1 MLSREYH
8 SIGIS
13 IRISVSGSV
22 SAFAVIRAS
31 KCWTL
36 ASDCSD
42 VEFEKRFA
50 CARERLPVIFGVGW
64 INVDVQVG

>member
-1 MLSREYH
+1 MLSREYL

-13 IRISVSGSV
+13 IRISVSV

-36 ASDCSD
+36 ASDCSG

-50 CARERLPVIFGVGW
+50 CARERIPGIFGVGW